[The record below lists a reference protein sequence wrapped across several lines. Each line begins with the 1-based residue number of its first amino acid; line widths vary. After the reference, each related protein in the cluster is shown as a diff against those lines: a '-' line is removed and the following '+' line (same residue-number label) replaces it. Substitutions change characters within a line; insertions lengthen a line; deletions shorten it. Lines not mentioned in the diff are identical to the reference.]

1 MKKLI
6 LCALVVILGGLN
18 IYSGELK
25 QDEGKYR
32 LADIENDR
40 AFEKWFKNLQLLI
53 VQNQREKVANLVH
66 YPLNIMI
73 EKREMKVRSKKEFL
87 SKYNSLIT
95 SEVKNVIINQKIKD
109 LTVTSEGVMIGTG
122 QMWINVL
129 DDKEGFWITAVNNNF
144 EKVTSKEDVLMK

>member
-1 MKKLI
+1 MKNLFLSILI
-6 LCALVVILGGLN
+6 LLTCSST
-18 IYSGELK
+18 YSLEIK

-40 AFEKWFKNLQLLI
+40 VFEKWFKNLQLLI
-53 VQNQREKVANLVH
+53 TQNQREKVANLVH
-66 YPLNIMI
+66 YPLNII
-73 EKREMKVRSKKEFL
+73 LDKREMKIKSKKEFL

-95 SEVKNVIINQKIKD
+95 SEVKKVIVSQKIRN

-129 DDKEGFWITAVNNNF
+129 DNEEGYWITAINNNF
-144 EKVTSKEDVLMK
+144 EKETSKEDVLMK